1 LPAHR
6 PLPHRAFPAGGDL
19 NAPGLALGGRV
30 LLVLI
35 PLAAEALPLLPL
47 GLLLSRAFLFAAL
60 LEALL
65 LDIPQEVRVI
75 VRPLRPRLLIEL
87 LILPTAQLA
96 YCRRV
101 AAARPEGL
109 PQHHDRDDDQDQDNE
124 ATQGCDAPS
133 RQKNSAKC
141 LPSTLA
147 TSWG

>member
-1 LPAHR
+1 
-6 PLPHRAFPAGGDL
+6 
-19 NAPGLALGGRV
+19 
-30 LLVLI
+30 
-35 PLAAEALPLLPL
+35 
-47 GLLLSRAFLFAAL
+47 AFLFAAL

-147 TSWG
+147 TSWGEWVEEKWRRCGGGPGWRPKNKAQLVPSEAVTVGWTA